1 MTRTGE
7 NSRAEFIFTCERT
20 KETCGVAAQG
30 IFLYVTMHRDT
41 ACDRVSLK
49 LSNKVMHTIDE
60 LAHIS
65 GVPGRT
71 IRFYNT
77 QGMLPPPTMRGRVA
91 YYDEEH
97 LLVLNIIKELKEQQ
111 NLPLETIKQ
120 MLEIRAK
127 YGEVQMNFALKQRLQ
142 RSLTGSDQEVRLSKE
157 ALMRQTGTSEKWID
171 ELTAQDLLFPVKT
184 DNGLIYSN
192 DDILLLQLY
201 ERLEYLGLPIA
212 LPSLMRFQLRQLV
225 RSEIAALEQDVQP
238 RWREEGLSSEQQVEQ
253 FQMILTLIDT
263 LISVMHR
270 KLLYQL

>member
-1 MTRTGE
+1 
-7 NSRAEFIFTCERT
+7 
-20 KETCGVAAQG
+20 
-30 IFLYVTMHRDT
+30 MHRNT
-41 ACDRVSLK
+41 ACDTVSLK
-49 LSNKVMHTIDE
+49 LGNKVMLTIDE

-65 GVPGRT
+65 GIPGRT

-97 LLVLNIIKELKEQQ
+97 LLVLNVIKELKEQQ
-111 NLPLETIKQ
+111 NLPLEIIKQ

-157 ALMRQTGTSEKWID
+157 ALMRQTGESEKWID

-201 ERLEYLGLPIA
+201 ERLRYLGLPIA